1 MAIFNRHK
9 FEKLAV
15 HKSKTLAWAIAFFSG
30 ILMALTTAPVN
41 AWLLAWVAL
50 VPLWVLVVSYQ
61 KPKIEEQKQK
71 FFFLPSFLNI
81 HPLHLVQCSLPN
93 FLLPSLWG
101 IGYHGLALS
110 WIMGIHP
117 MTWLGVPWWP
127 SLAIALFCWAFIT
140 LWGAALV
147 AVWAWLFAIA
157 ICKISGTG
165 ILPVIS
171 QKISGTGILPVIRVL
186 IGTALWCALESIWST
201 GSLWWTSLSYTQ
213 SPHNLAILHLGQL
226 SGPSA
231 VTAAIVAVNGLIAEA
246 FIEGR
251 RKKEEGRRKN

>member
-1 MAIFNRHK
+1 
-9 FEKLAV
+9 
-15 HKSKTLAWAIAFFSG
+15 
-30 ILMALTTAPVN
+30 MALTTAPVN

-50 VPLWVLVVSYQ
+50 APLWILVVSYQ
-61 KPKIEEQKQK
+61 RPNQEVKQQK
-71 FFFLPSFLNI
+71 FFLLPASF
-81 HPLHLVQCSLPN
+81 

-157 ICKISGTG
+157 ISKISGTG

-171 QKISGTGILPVIRVL
+171 QKISGTGILPVIPQK
-186 IGTALWCALESIWST
+186 ISGTGILPVISQKISGT
-201 GSLWWTSLSYTQ
+201 G
-213 SPHNLAILHLGQL
+213 ILPVSSQK
-226 SGPSA
+226 
-231 VTAAIVAVNGLIAEA
+231 IVAQASCLNSRFNWHSFVVCLRKYLEYRFAVVDIPIIYPKPAQFSNIAPRSTLRA
-246 FIEGR
+246 QRSNSRYCSSKWLNR
-251 RKKEEGRRKN
+251 RSFY